1 MSSDQ
6 VINTVCAHNCG
17 GRARLAC
24 TVRAGKLVRV
34 AAADMP
40 DPSYTG
46 ACVRCLT
53 LPQWVYSKE
62 RIAQPMRR
70 TGARGSGQFEPVS
83 WDTALGE
90 IAARFTA
97 LIGEHGTQS
106 IAFTRSSGTSTLGR
120 YTRLAALLG
129 GGGSMDFYGGVD
141 LAVHMGLNST
151 FGDKGMYG
159 QHANEWTDR
168 VRSKFILVW
177 GHNPAET
184 ALTSMKFLLNARD
197 AGSELVVIDPRY
209 SATAMHATWWLAPR
223 VGSDLALALGLL
235 RILITENLIDAS
247 FAVAHSSAP
256 LLVRLDNGRL
266 LRVGDAPGDVGTRA
280 QRAGE
285 AAAPSPHAGTEA
297 ERRVGP
303 TGSGAGKD
311 AAAFRVWD
319 GERGRACAPHE
330 AAAATLDWRG
340 EVDGIPAATV
350 FNLLAANV
358 AAYTPEKVAQHTGL
372 KASDILDLGHAYARS
387 KPAVIGFGY
396 GVDRYRHGELLVR
409 AAAAMAILTGNVGQP
424 GGGVGVQSHGSG
436 FRLPRMARDKPLPPW
451 ARTTPVPMIEV
462 TQRELPVRALFC
474 QGDWLNQRMGDMN
487 KTAEYLKKL
496 EFVVTVDHFWQTT
509 TQWSDIVLPASTFL
523 EATAP
528 VRDAVVTGN
537 SVLLRQKVIDPVGDS
552 RPDADIERD
561 LAQRLGLGEWF
572 AETADEIVR
581 GQIDGARDPAFAGIT
596 YERLIAA
603 GGGLRLDVP
612 PTPNVQYADL
622 CFTTPTGRAELYL
635 EELAD
640 MGEALPVYVEDH
652 EAHRSHPLAAEF
664 PLVLVQ
670 AHVRQRAHSTFFNTG
685 WTLEVWPEPTLEM
698 NPDDAAA
705 RGLASGDL
713 GEAHNHRGHVVARV
727 VCNPDLPPGMCNLG
741 EGWKQQQYISGNVQ
755 MLTNDLI
762 NDAHTRVW
770 GHSNIPFYDTR
781 IEVRRANTRNR
792 ANAAAAS

>member
-1 MSSDQ
+1 MSSDRI
-6 VINTVCAHNCG
+6 INTVCAHNCG

-24 TVRAGKLVRV
+24 TVREGKLVRV

-70 TGARGSGQFEPVS
+70 TGERGSGQFEPIS
-83 WDTALGE
+83 WDEALDE
-90 IAARFTA
+90 IAVRFNA
-97 LIGEHGTQS
+97 LIREHGARS

-120 YTRLAALLG
+120 YTRLGALLG
-129 GGGSMDFYGGVD
+129 GGGCIDFYGGVD

-209 SATAMHATWWLAPR
+209 SATAMHATWWVAPR
-223 VGSDLALALGLL
+223 VGSDLALALALL
-235 RILITENLIDAS
+235 RILITENLIDEG
-247 FAVAHSSAP
+247 FAIAHSSAP
-256 LLVRLDNGRL
+256 FLVRLDNGRL
-266 LRVGDAPGDVGTRA
+266 LRVGDTAGDDGARA
-280 QRAGE
+280 QRGRDE
-285 AAAPSPHAGTEA
+285 QSPHAGTEA

-303 TGSGAGKD
+303 KGDVARKD
-311 AAAFRVWD
+311 AANYRVWD
-319 GERGRACAPHE
+319 GKRGRACAPLE
-330 AAAATLDWRG
+330 AATVALDWKG
-340 EVDGIPAATV
+340 EVDGIPVATV
-350 FNLLAANV
+350 FHLLAENV
-358 AAYTPEKVAQHTGL
+358 AQYTPEEVARHTGL

-424 GGGVGVQSHGSG
+424 GGGIGVQSHGSG
-436 FRLPRMARDKPLPPW
+436 FRLPRMAREKPLPAW
-451 ARTTPVPMIEV
+451 ARATPVPMIEV

-487 KTAEYLKKL
+487 KTAQYLSKL

-523 EATAP
+523 EGTAP

-552 RPDADIERD
+552 RPDADIECD
-561 LAQRLGLGEWF
+561 LARRLGLGEWF
-572 AETADEIVR
+572 TETTDQIVR
-581 GQIDGARDPAFAGIT
+581 GQIDGARDSAFAGIT
-596 YERLIAA
+596 YERLVAA

-612 PTPNVQYADL
+612 STPNVQYADL
-622 CFTTPTGRAELYL
+622 CFDTPSGRAELYM
-635 EELAD
+635 EDLAD

-652 EAHRSHPLAAEF
+652 EAHRSHPSALEF

-670 AHVRQRAHSTFFNTG
+670 AHVRQRAHSTFFNTS

-713 GEAHNHRGHVVARV
+713 GEAHNRRGHMVARV

-741 EGWKQQQYISGNVQ
+741 EGWKQQQYIEGNVQ

-762 NDAHTRVW
+762 NDAHTRLW

-781 IEVRRANTRNR
+781 IEVRRAKRPDVVL
-792 ANAAAAS
+792 AGAMA